1 LIPVPG
7 NAISFNDSGE
17 PEVPSQITR
26 FQFSSSKSRR
36 KNSAICAAFLIP
48 LIFSCAPVLG
58 RARVNRI
65 SLTLLPESQTIH
77 VTGELAV
84 PSALWIFR
92 DSYARVTG
100 LSARIH
106 NMALTDTTGGTVKL
120 NTTAVGEFR
129 SEIPVTRFAYDVD
142 ATPPTIPENAVF
154 ASWLH
159 DNTGLILLGDLL
171 PISVRAGG
179 TDSPGLELSLILPNG
194 WSVVST
200 EENPSPGQ
208 YHVIDVV
215 DAVFAVGNGL
225 REGSNHSAGINT
237 LVGISGAW
245 AFADNDLFAL
255 IAEILSEH
263 AKTLDPTVVGHA
275 AVILLPFP
283 LAQSP
288 QRWSSETRGHTVVL
302 LSGRQSSRA
311 AGLAQL
317 GVSLTHELM
326 HLWIPNALKLAGNY
340 DWFYEGFT
348 LYQALRTGMEL
359 GIFDFQ
365 DYLNAMAKAFDAYQA
380 EAGRD
385 VSALVSLGDK
395 RWQGSDN
402 LLYNKGMLVAF
413 LYDLNLRVASGGKQS
428 LNSAYRFLLSGA
440 ARNSGLDGNLAAI
453 RALSASTIMR
463 EFVDRYVESPVTIN
477 LESAIAPFG
486 LHADRGPV
494 RTRISVSEKLD
505 GRQKALLKKLG
516 YTTVV
521 R

>member
-1 LIPVPG
+1 
-7 NAISFNDSGE
+7 
-17 PEVPSQITR
+17 
-26 FQFSSSKSRR
+26 
-36 KNSAICAAFLIP
+36 
-48 LIFSCAPVLG
+48 
-58 RARVNRI
+58 
-65 SLTLLPESQTIH
+65 
-77 VTGELAV
+77 
-84 PSALWIFR
+84 
-92 DSYARVTG
+92 
-100 LSARIH
+100 
-106 NMALTDTTGGTVKL
+106 
-120 NTTAVGEFR
+120 
-129 SEIPVTRFAYDVD
+129 
-142 ATPPTIPENAVF
+142 
-154 ASWLH
+154 
-159 DNTGLILLGDLL
+159 LLGDLL
-171 PISVRAGG
+171 PLSARAEEK
-179 TDSPGLELSLILPNG
+179 DSPGLELSVALPAN
-194 WSVVST
+194 WSVTST
-200 EENPSPGQ
+200 EESRSPGQ

-215 DAVFAVGNGL
+215 DAVFAVGSGF

-245 AFADNDLFAL
+245 SFSDNDLFAL
-255 IAEILSEH
+255 VNDILSEH

-283 LAQSP
+283 VAQSP
-288 QRWSSETRGHTVVL
+288 QHWSSETRGHTVVL

-326 HLWIPNALKLAGNY
+326 HLWIPNALKLVGNY

-348 LYQALRTGMEL
+348 LYQALRIGMEL
-359 GIFDFQ
+359 GIFNFQ

-395 RWQGSDN
+395 RWQGSDK

-428 LNSAYRFLLSGA
+428 LDSAYRLLLRGVA
-440 ARNSGLDGNLAAI
+440 GKSGLDGNVVAI
-453 RALSASTIMR
+453 QALSGSTLMR
-463 EFVDRYVESPVTIN
+463 EFVNRYVESPVTID

-486 LHADRGPV
+486 LSAARGPV
-494 RTRISVSEKLD
+494 RTRISVSDKLD
-505 GRQKALLKKLG
+505 GRQKALLRKLG